1 MKEIETD
8 EVPEALSLAA
18 AGTLERWSLTEG
30 PLCAGLIRSHPV
42 IKDGVG
48 FTDKVIAVAKDRS
61 WVGAP
66 RGLFKLGASRRWW
79 PLSEAVTSPD
89 WMAALGEILEREEL
103 PGEVRRAA
111 AELEVEAKS
120 MSWPKRRLLAKEI
133 RRRLEHH
140 KKQGLADAFRV
151 LEADVKDK
159 HDCMAVVERLELLIG
174 KRPMHALAGDL
185 NSWKILASGWVPAE
199 DDPLVAAHQ
208 AAGAHRAGAI
218 TGADILNSMAE
229 LKVEAEADIFKLARE
244 LRPRAGEAGVKTGV
258 VVVSKIGGVE
268 SAATARRPTP
278 HSRT

>member
-1 MKEIETD
+1 M
-8 EVPEALSLAA
+8 P
-18 AGTLERWSLTEG
+18 
-30 PLCAGLIRSHPV
+30 
-42 IKDGVG
+42 
-48 FTDKVIAVAKDRS
+48 F
-61 WVGAP
+61 
-66 RGLFKLGASRRWW
+66 
-79 PLSEAVTSPD
+79 
-89 WMAALGEILEREEL
+89 EREEL

-229 LKVEAEADIFKLARE
+229 LKVEAEADIFKLARDDFDPE
-244 LRPRAGEAGVKTGV
+244 PEKPASKPGV

-268 SAATARRPTP
+268 SAHGKEAYAAFKDMIGKKTP
-278 HSRT
+278 VYQVPDIAAAKAKLVAEFPHAERSW